1 MIFPAGTFKNFC
13 LDFKIKLK
21 SIEGFFKVESTKNLQ
36 KTGITIC
43 FRLSRWLSHKLNIGN
58 AHKKQILQLIEEK
71 LCNIV
76 NAMHVPFN
84 QVC

>member
-1 MIFPAGTFKNFC
+1 MLYKFLPRFKT
-13 LDFKIKLK
+13 KLK
-21 SIEGFFKVESTKNLQ
+21 SIEGFFKAESTKNLQ

-43 FRLSRWLSHKLNIGN
+43 FRLSRWLPHKLNIEN
-58 AHKKQILQLIEEK
+58 IRKKQILQLIEEK
-71 LCNIV
+71 LCNTV